1 MDAEDVSSGLHVWTA
16 STLWNE
22 LSPQSLTFTLDA
34 LVMWTNQ
41 TGVFIL
47 RVMNDVIKR
56 HLLEEFQVWPG
67 VSELEVMPIRFLREA
82 YGIGRKTDAWEARC
96 EDVLFNC
103 PRMVRGA
110 ESSFIYGF
118 LGILPYLESCW
129 HSRTSEWLNQNEV
142 MHWDMSPPKWTAFT
156 LRPCILASN
165 PPESWV
171 LIPELML
178 SSSNTYFMHSPNS
191 LSLWCLCRFLPY
203 SIIYVTPAIVTQLLS
218 LHTREYC
225 RGQWRSQHESHL
237 ILASSLLH

>member
-156 LRPCILASN
+156 LRPVDTGLFSALAHWLPTLQS
-165 PPESWV
+165 PESWS
-171 LIPELML
+171 L
-178 SSSNTYFMHSPNS
+178 SSC
-191 LSLWCLCRFLPY
+191 CLPA
-203 SIIYVTPAIVTQLLS
+203 TPTSCTAPAPCPCGACV
-218 LHTREYC
+218 
-225 RGQWRSQHESHL
+225 GFFL
-237 ILASSLLH
+237 ILSSKSPQP